1 MTDWHLVTDTFPPLS
16 EAKWQEAFD
25 EYKEVL

>member
-1 MTDWHLVTDTFPPLS
+1 M

-25 EYKEVL
+25 EYKEVPEYQNQHSQRLSTL